1 MNNPL
6 PSRRLQRHLI
16 RFLAIVGFAMM
27 ASALILGLRGE
38 EDTGYTAADLRATA
52 SALDVRATEFA
63 RSTPPETPPQDASTR
78 SATTSQSTTARQEDG
93 STDEASAEPAQST
106 IGSRSL
112 PVPVGEPFGTRDSLM
127 ITLLSADY
135 DAWPLVQAANSFN
148 QPPVQGLRMVM
159 TNIQVQNLDDNAV
172 ASPRTIRSADF
183 RMVGSKNVVYTP
195 FGSDTRCGVVPNE
208 LNWDTFAGATVSGN
222 ICIKLP
228 EDDQDLLLIYA
239 PGRWRDS
246 AYYFLLPSAP

>member
-1 MNNPL
+1 MNNPK
-6 PSRRLQRHLI
+6 PPHRLQRHLI
-16 RFLAIVGFAMM
+16 RFFAIVGFAMM

-38 EDTGYTAADLRATA
+38 QQTGYTAADLRATA
-52 SALDVRATEFA
+52 SALDVRATEIA
-63 RSTPPETPPQDASTR
+63 RSTSPQTPPRDASTG

-93 STDEASAEPAQST
+93 STDRALAEPAEPAP
-106 IGSRSL
+106 GSRAL
-112 PVPVGEPFGTRDSLM
+112 PVSVGEPFRTHDNLI

-148 QPPVQGLRMVM
+148 QAPDQGLRMVIV
-159 TNIQVQNLDDNAV
+159 NVQVENLDDNAA

-208 LNWDTFAGATVSGN
+208 LDWDTFAGATVSGN

-246 AYYFLLPSAP
+246 AYYFLLPFAP